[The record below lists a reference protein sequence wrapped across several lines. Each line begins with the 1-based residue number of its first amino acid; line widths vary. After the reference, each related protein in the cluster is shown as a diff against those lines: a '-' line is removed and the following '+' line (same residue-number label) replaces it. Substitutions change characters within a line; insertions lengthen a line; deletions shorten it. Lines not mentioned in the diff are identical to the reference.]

1 MNGVTPDLAEAFPRR
16 MRAEVRATLA
26 VLPAATLPPAS
37 PFRVLLAGEIV
48 TIPYRI
54 YAPEP
59 PPGRLEELP
68 PVQRTV
74 VDCLY
79 TRHHDG
85 WVRQRHAERIVGRV
99 EAWVAPF
106 VVQLIGKY
114 VEEILLA
121 IHHALVPALTDPGS
135 AVSAVYG
142 MFAAE
147 NPRFVALTRQ
157 RATSYWDCYHRN
169 RYPAF
174 THYPG
179 SLLTTALKAAAASA
193 LDHGTRP

>member
-1 MNGVTPDLAEAFPRR
+1 M
-16 MRAEVRATLA
+16 
-26 VLPAATLPPAS
+26 LPAAKLPPAL
-37 PFRVLLAGEIV
+37 PFRVLLAGETV

-59 PPGRLEELP
+59 SPGRLEELSF
-68 PVQRTV
+68 VQRTV

-85 WVRQRHAERIVGRV
+85 WVRQRHAQRIVGHV

-106 VVQLIGKY
+106 VVQLIGEY
-114 VEEILLA
+114 VDEILQV

-135 AVSAVYG
+135 AVNAVYG

-147 NPRFVALTRQ
+147 NPQFVARTRQ
-157 RATSYWDCYHRN
+157 RAASYWDCYHRD

-179 SLLTTALKAAAASA
+179 SLLTAALKAAAASA
-193 LDHGTRP
+193 LSRGTRP